1 MPFDLTP
8 PDPDLDILARMELL
22 GEIAAKSMG
31 SQEHFRSCLWSE
43 AYRHPQ
49 LQALLRPFVG
59 PRSDKIEAP
68 ASRQQLFAAGD
79 LFGIRWLFGPA
90 DIEDKRTAINERIAA
105 LKAAIAA
112 KTTTKQKEYA

>member
-22 GEIAAKSMG
+22 GEIAAKSRG
-31 SQEHFRSCLWSE
+31 SQTHFRSCLWSE

-59 PRSDKIEAP
+59 YRPDEIEAP
-68 ASRQQLFAAGD
+68 ATARQLDEAGA
-79 LFGIRWLFGPA
+79 LFGIQWLFGPA
-90 DIEDKRTAINERIAA
+90 NIEDTRTAINERIAA